1 MITCF
6 NNQDTI
12 KQDTIKPKLV
22 IDVDT
27 LIPLPDSILPE
38 LSEDTIPPGI
48 SQSPVKNGIQDSVP
62 GQSIIDTTSFGK
74 GYETPVRESYDSA
87 NIILKIETPV
97 TDTAPFQVAD
107 KNIQRQTKDGEALIT
122 ILKEGE
128 ERPLKPI
135 HNDWILGIILIAAF
149 LFSLLKTTSKNMF
162 PELTR
167 YFLFRGIHDHSS
179 RDISSLFNWQS
190 TILNL
195 ISFMIFGLFGFC
207 AATWYDIIPEGMP
220 DILVW
225 FILFCFVIVVV
236 TLRHLTCLIT
246 GNISGRTELFNEY
259 IINIY
264 HSYRFSS
271 LVLFILVALIVYTV
285 ILPPGVYFI
294 TGMIV
299 LLVMYFFRIVRL
311 FLIFMRQDI
320 SILYL
325 ILYLCALEIL
335 PVLISLKYFTG
346 LI

>member
-1 MITCF
+1 MITGF
-6 NNQDTI
+6 DNQDTI
-12 KQDTIKPKLV
+12 KQDTIKQDTIKTKLV
-22 IDVDT
+22 IDIDT
-27 LIPLPDSILPE
+27 LIPLSDSILPE
-38 LSEDTIPPGI
+38 LSEDTIPPAI

-62 GQSIIDTTSFGK
+62 GQSIIDTTSVGQ
-74 GYETPVRESYDSA
+74 GH
-87 NIILKIETPV
+87 ETPV
-97 TDTAPFQVAD
+97 TDTAPFHVAD

-149 LFSLLKTTSKNMF
+149 LFSLLKTTSKNML

-167 YFLFRGIHDHSS
+167 YFLFRGIHDPAS

-190 TILNL
+190 TLLNL
-195 ISFMIFGLFGFC
+195 ISFMILGLFGFC
-207 AATWYDIIPEGMP
+207 AATWYDIIPEGIP
-220 DILVW
+220 NILVW

-246 GNISGRTELFNEY
+246 GNLSGRTELFNEY

-264 HSYRFSS
+264 HSYRLSS

-311 FLIFMRQDI
+311 LLIFMRQDI